1 MSAGK
6 LVSEH
11 QAQTDL
17 AETCVWTLI
26 NTDIKHNRLSHTST
40 QVGSYLFVIGGHNG
54 QAYAQDVLLFN
65 LGKILFTVS
74 LHYHHRV
81 RAAYA
86 TPPVFSVTLQWE
98 VKLPRGLFPSGRGY
112 HVALLHDSR
121 IFLSGGY
128 NGETVF
134 DDFWILDLSSSAY
147 LPQVVSYLFHMY
159 CLKINSW

>member
-1 MSAGK
+1 MPKMSYS
-6 LVSEH
+6 LTWV
-11 QAQTDL
+11 
-17 AETCVWTLI
+17 
-26 NTDIKHNRLSHTST
+26 R
-40 QVGSYLFVIGGHNG
+40 Y
-54 QAYAQDVLLFN
+54 
-65 LGKILFTVS
+65 LFTVS
-74 LHYHHRV
+74 LHCHHRV

-86 TPPVFSVTLQWE
+86 TSAASSVTLQWE

-134 DDFWILDLSSSAY
+134 DDFWILDLSASAY

-159 CLKINSW
+159 CSKINSW

>member
-1 MSAGK
+1 MSAAK
-6 LVSEH
+6 LVSGH

-65 LGKILFTVS
+65 LGKIHFYIVS
-74 LHYHHRV
+74 TMPSSCTCCLHYPCRL
-81 RAAYA
+81 
-86 TPPVFSVTLQWE
+86 SVTLQWE
-98 VKLPRGLFPSGRGY
+98 LKLPRGLFPSGRGY

-134 DDFWILDLSSSAY
+134 DGFWILDLSASAY
-147 LPQVVSYLFHMY
+147 LPQVVSYLFI
-159 CLKINSW
+159 CFV